1 MALHYLWVFFFLI
14 AFVVALC
21 KLIFLGD
28 TQIFSELVASTF
40 DSAETGFKLSIGL
53 TGVLTFWLGIMKIGE
68 NGGIV
73 KIISKLISPFF
84 VKIFPDLPK
93 NHPAYGSIIMN
104 IAANMLNLDN
114 AATPIGLK
122 AMKEMQEVNPSD
134 DTASNPQIMFLV
146 LNTSGLTLIPVSI
159 MVYRA
164 ELGAANPADVFIPIL
179 ISTFAS
185 TLVGLLVTSL
195 FQKIQL
201 FNKVILAYLGSITLL
216 IGGIVF
222 LFVSLPQE
230 KVEIVSTLMSS
241 IIIMSII
248 TSFIVLAVRA
258 KVNVYDSFI
267 DGAKEGFNVAIKIIP
282 FLVGI
287 LAAIGVFRTSGA
299 MDYVVQ
305 MLAHFFE
312 FIGVNTDFVEGLPTA
327 LMKPLSGGAA
337 RGLMVDA
344 MKEHG
349 PDSFIGQLVSTIQGT
364 TDTTFYV
371 LAVYFGSVGIKKTRH
386 ALAAGLSADAAGIIT
401 AIVIA
406 YLFFH

>member
-1 MALHYLWVFFFLI
+1 MALHYLWVSFFLI
-14 AFVVALC
+14 AFVVALY
-21 KLIFLGD
+21 KLIFFGD
-28 TQIFSELVASTF
+28 TLIFSELVNSTF

-73 KIISKLISPFF
+73 RIISKIISPFF

-122 AMKEMQEVNPSD
+122 AMKAMQDSNPSD

-146 LNTSGLTLIPVSI
+146 LNTSGLTLIPVSV

-164 ELGAANPADVFIPIL
+164 ELGAANPSDIFIPIL
-179 ISTFAS
+179 ISTFAA
-185 TLVGLLVTSL
+185 TLAGLLITSF
-195 FQKIQL
+195 FQKIKL
-201 FNKVILAYLGSITLL
+201 FDKVILTYLGSITLM

-222 LFVSLPQE
+222 LFVSLPSD
-230 KVEIVSTLMSS
+230 KVQVVSTLMSS

-248 TSFIVLAVRA
+248 TSFIVLAIRA

-267 DGAKEGFNVAIKIIP
+267 DGAKEGFAVAIKIIP

-287 LAAIGVFRTSGA
+287 LAAIGVFRVSGA

-305 MLAHFFE
+305 ILAYFFKY
-312 FIGVNTDFVEGLPTA
+312 IGVNTEFVEALPTA

-344 MKEHG
+344 MKLHG
-349 PDSFIGQLVSTIQGT
+349 ADSFIGQLVSTIQGT

-386 ALAAGLSADAAGIIT
+386 ALAAGLTADAVGIVT
-401 AIVIA
+401 AIIIA
-406 YLFFH
+406 YIFFH